1 MNLMGDYNFL
11 FKKAV
16 FKMFLFFLFF
26 QKHKRI
32 YLTLLD
38 LETHYG
44 TIEMEFIDK
53 LFGAIQND
61 LSLETDFRL
70 SCAQKKV
77 EFYEEYSN
85 DIDEI
90 VKIQDEFLTERK
102 KLEAKLKDDKSE
114 R

>member
-1 MNLMGDYNFL
+1 MVFINLICLINCF
-11 FKKAV
+11 AS
-16 FKMFLFFLFF
+16 F

-44 TIEMEFIDK
+44 TIEMEFVDK
-53 LFGAIQND
+53 LFSAIRHD
-61 LSLETDFRL
+61 LSLDIDFRL

-85 DIDEI
+85 NIDEI
-90 VKIQDEFLTERK
+90 VIIQDEFLAEQK
-102 KLEAKLKDDKSE
+102 KLEAKMKDDKDE
-114 R
+114 RFLTPLIL